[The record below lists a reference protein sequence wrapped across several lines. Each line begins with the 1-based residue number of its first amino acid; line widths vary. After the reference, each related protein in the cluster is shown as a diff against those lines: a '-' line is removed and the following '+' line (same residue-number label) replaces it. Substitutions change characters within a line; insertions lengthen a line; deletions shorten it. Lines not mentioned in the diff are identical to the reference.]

1 MSRLEKEP
9 QAKKINWGK
18 VVPAEG
24 YLNPTGISIAIDSL
38 FPEKF
43 PSRLTLSNLANK
55 ILHLWEEI
63 DGQDYSENSEKH
75 AWALRYAQAV
85 QDKIKELKRIQKEE
99 RKDSSAPSVE
109 TTRTETVAKAKNTIS

>member
-24 YLNPTGISIAIDSL
+24 YLNPTGVSIAIDSL
-38 FPEKF
+38 FPEKL

-63 DGQDYSENSEKH
+63 DNQDYSENSEKQ

-85 QDKIKELKRIQKEE
+85 QDKIKELKSMQKEE
-99 RKDSSAPSVE
+99 KKNSSAPSVE
-109 TTRTETVAKAKNTIS
+109 TTRTGTSTKVKNTVS